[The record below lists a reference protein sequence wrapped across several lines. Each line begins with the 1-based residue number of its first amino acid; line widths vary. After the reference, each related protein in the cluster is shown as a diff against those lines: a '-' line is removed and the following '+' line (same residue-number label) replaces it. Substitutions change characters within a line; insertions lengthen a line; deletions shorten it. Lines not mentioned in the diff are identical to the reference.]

1 MNVAIAIFVK
11 TPGLSPLK
19 TRLAATIG
27 REKAVDFYRLS
38 LQSISS
44 TLSKVNVTPYWAVG
58 ELEGLDDPLWQEF
71 NKLHTGDGDLGD
83 RQSHVYH
90 DLLKTHD
97 AVLLIGGDSPQL
109 STKTI
114 NKAIKQ
120 LEHQDFVIGPADDG
134 GYYLLG
140 GRQKIEAKVWAE
152 TPWSHEKTRETL
164 VKKLV
169 SKPYELEVLTDVDTE
184 EDLKKMLSEMPNTL
198 NENQIIL
205 KDWITRL

>member
-27 REKAVDFYRLS
+27 REKAEDFYRLS

-97 AVLLIGGDSPQL
+97 AVLLIGGDAPQL

-114 NKAIKQ
+114 NDAIKQ

-205 KDWITRL
+205 KDWVTRL

>member
-1 MNVAIAIFVK
+1 MNIAIAIFVK

-205 KDWITRL
+205 KDWVTRL